1 MRTLKA
7 SLEVQEER
15 ARRAGLPL
23 VVWQQQNQQRV
34 SRMRARALERKA
46 STIDE
51 NQLSESQQRA
61 LRRMTFAF
69 VQSSPE

>member
-1 MRTLKA
+1 MKTLKA

-23 VVWQQQNQQRV
+23 AVWQQQTQQRV
-34 SRMRARALERKA
+34 SRMRAQATRAR
-46 STIDE
+46 TVVIDE

-61 LRRMTFAF
+61 LRRMTFL
-69 VQSSPE
+69 VQNSTD